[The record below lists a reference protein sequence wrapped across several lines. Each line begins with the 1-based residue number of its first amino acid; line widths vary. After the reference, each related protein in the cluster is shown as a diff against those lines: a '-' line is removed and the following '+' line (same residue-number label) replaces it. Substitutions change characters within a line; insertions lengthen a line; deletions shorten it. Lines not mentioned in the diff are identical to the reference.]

1 MNWFFN
7 QSISQFLII
16 VIMQLGIFSI
26 SLSQGITLFHLHMSI
41 CVTKRIGFSLLMQF
55 RGDSSRRWIFS
66 SWTTV
71 SY

>member
-41 CVTKRIGFSLLMQF
+41 CVTKRIGFSLLCSFVVTAQ
-55 RGDSSRRWIFS
+55 GGGYS
-66 SWTTV
+66 V
-71 SY
+71 PGQQ